1 MRESRRTHSWRLHQL
16 SGRTRKKAV
25 VTDGSNGLSHGLTFI
40 DGACVH
46 GLRAIGALIANAGLH
61 NKSGHEPSMGRELDN
76 GHRRYSRGCE
86 PTNRLHKF
94 SAASRRD
101 SVPFELRITGMT
113 RASTTK
119 PRATI
124 RSRYH
129 DSSKNSCT
137 RSTEARRI
145 VFCRVSSVSIKKS

>member
-1 MRESRRTHSWRLHQL
+1 M
-16 SGRTRKKAV
+16 

-61 NKSGHEPSMGRELDN
+61 NKSRHEPSMGPELDN

-86 PTNRLHKF
+86 LTNRLHKF

-101 SVPFELRITGMT
+101 SVPFEVRITGMT
-113 RASTTK
+113 RASTTAESYDPIEV
-119 PRATI
+119 PRFIEKFVHTL
-124 RSRYH
+124 
-129 DSSKNSCT
+129 DGSS
-137 RSTEARRI
+137 ED
-145 VFCRVSSVSIKKS
+145 RVLSSLERVD

>member
-1 MRESRRTHSWRLHQL
+1 MHQL

-61 NKSGHEPSMGRELDN
+61 NKSGHEPSMGPVLDN

-86 PTNRLHKF
+86 PTDRLHKF
-94 SAASRRD
+94 SAASGRD
-101 SVPFELRITGMT
+101 SAPFELRITGMT
-113 RASTTK
+113 RASTAS
-119 PRATI
+119 RELRSDRGATI
-124 RSRYH
+124 HRKIRAH
-129 DSSKNSCT
+129 
-137 RSTEARRI
+137 ARRKLGGSCS
-145 VFCRVSSVSIKKS
+145 VRVSSVSIKKL